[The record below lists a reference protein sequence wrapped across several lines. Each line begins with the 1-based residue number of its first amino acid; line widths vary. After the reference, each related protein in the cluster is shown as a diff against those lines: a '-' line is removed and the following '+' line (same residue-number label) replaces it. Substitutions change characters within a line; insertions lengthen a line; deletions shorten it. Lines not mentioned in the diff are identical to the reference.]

1 MFGPKSE
8 RALAIFGF
16 LLGALFFT
24 ILFKGGVDTA
34 LRSFANGEYDGEGAL
49 RVPVWPA
56 RFTILIGSA
65 LAVTN
70 YLLLAIIEAFGL
82 EVKDITL
89 DPFPVGALTPMLD
102 VNTVAVIIVMLLGL
116 VLLGVHVAIALGMTS
131 VVGIYLVTGKFR
143 IVEATLASTAVEA
156 LRDFTF
162 AVIPLFMLMGEF
174 ISRSGAMTDIYGAIN
189 RGVQRLPRRLAVA
202 TVIGNTIFSFV
213 TDVSIASAAAFSRIA
228 YPQMKALGYHKGFA
242 LGSVAGSS
250 CLGMLI
256 SPSVLMIVWGI
267 LNEQS
272 IGRLFLPSFLLA
284 SLFLI
289 YVIGT
294 AIVWPQAAGEDLQ
307 EMPSEN
313 ADAAPVTSSLTVF
326 GSFAG
331 IGFIVAGVLGGI
343 CFGIFTPT
351 EGAGAGAAL
360 ALLFALSRDMRIKC
374 LRTAIFSVGK
384 TAAPILILLLM
395 AALYSRTL
403 AMTGVTSA
411 IQNFFLE
418 SGLSPY
424 VILALM
430 VLVWFIL
437 GMVIDSI
444 SIMLLTV
451 PIFEPLAAAPGFDR
465 ISFAVVG
472 ILAIE
477 AGLLTPPPFGLLVY
491 TVKAAIE
498 DSTVGVREIF
508 RHSIPYWIIML
519 VGMVSIIIF
528 PGIANYL
535 PDLLF

>member
-1 MFGPKSE
+1 MF
-8 RALAIFGF
+8 
-16 LLGALFFT
+16 
-24 ILFKGGVDTA
+24 
-34 LRSFANGEYDGEGAL
+34 
-49 RVPVWPA
+49 
-56 RFTILIGSA
+56 
-65 LAVTN
+65 
-70 YLLLAIIEAFGL
+70 
-82 EVKDITL
+82 
-89 DPFPVGALTPMLD
+89 D

-143 IVEATLASTAVEA
+143 IVEATLASTAAEA

-189 RGVQRLPRRLAVA
+189 RGVRRLPGRLAVA

-213 TDVSIASAAAFSRIA
+213 TGVSIASAAAFSRIA

-242 LGSVAGSS
+242 LGSIAGSS

-256 SPSVLMIVWGI
+256 PPSVLMIVWGI
-267 LNEQS
+267 LTEQS
-272 IGRLFLPSFLLA
+272 IGRLFLAGILPGFLLA
-284 SLFLI
+284 TLFLI

-294 AIVWPQAAGEDLQ
+294 AIIWPQAAGEDRQ
-307 EMPSEN
+307 EAPEAAA
-313 ADAAPVTSSLTVF
+313 ADDAPVPAGLTVF

-331 IGFIVAGVLGGI
+331 IGFIIIGVLGGI
-343 CFGIFTPT
+343 WFGVLTPT

-360 ALLFALSRDMRIKC
+360 ALLFAFAKGMRRQG
-374 LRTAIFSVGK
+374 LLAAIFSVGK

-411 IQNFFLE
+411 IQNYFLE

-424 VILALM
+424 FILALM
-430 VLVWFIL
+430 VMVWFIL

-451 PIFEPLAAAPGFDR
+451 PIFEPLAAALGFDR

-477 AGLLTPPPFGLLVY
+477 AGLLTPPFGLLVY

-498 DSTVGVREIF
+498 DRTVGVREIF

-519 VGMVSIIIF
+519 LGMVSIVIF